1 MVKLGGA
8 GSPVWLG
15 GDDGSMKSEKED
27 RCCNLQ
33 GTVQGFDHPRFVG
46 LETPGEVTNRRI
58 IATTLSTRLLQSAC
72 ATTIYIC
79 ADS

>member
-33 GTVQGFDHPRFVG
+33 GTVQGFEHPWFVG
-46 LETPGEVTNRRI
+46 LESLVEVAN
-58 IATTLSTRLLQSAC
+58 
-72 ATTIYIC
+72 
-79 ADS
+79 